1 MLDNS
6 LLIQEKPQTD
16 QSWEQVWTV
25 GKAQERDGSEKTKTL
40 SQQSVPDLV
49 KQTQKQVWFD
59 LIAAGTIYK
68 KIH

>member
-16 QSWEQVWTV
+16 QSWEQVWAV

-49 KQTQKQVWFD
+49 RQTQKQVWFD
-59 LIAAGTIYK
+59 LIAAGTIYR